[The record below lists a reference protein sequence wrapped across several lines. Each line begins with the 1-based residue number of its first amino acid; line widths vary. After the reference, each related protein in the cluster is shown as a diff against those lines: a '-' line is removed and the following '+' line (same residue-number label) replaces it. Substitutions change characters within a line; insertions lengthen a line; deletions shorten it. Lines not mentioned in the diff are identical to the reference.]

1 MKKNIIALTSL
12 AFLASA
18 CCCKQDKCNTQDHEI
33 TLIGHMATLSYP
45 GLTANVKYLNDSTIY
60 WKTTDEKDCVAEGT
74 NRMVMKKIDG
84 TKFFLN
90 WIEKD
95 GTTVSQVIDLEK
107 KTVEAFLTFDD
118 AKGKRIEQM
127 LEGKYELDK

>member
-1 MKKNIIALTSL
+1 MTSL
-12 AFLASA
+12 ALLASA
-18 CCCKQDKCNTQDHEI
+18 CCCKQDKCNTQDYEI

-60 WKTTDEKDCVAEGT
+60 WKTTDEKDSVAEGT
-74 NRMVMKKIDG
+74 NRMVVKKIDG
-84 TKFFLN
+84 TKFFVS
-90 WIEKD
+90 WIEED

-118 AKGKRIEQM
+118 AKGKRIAQT
-127 LEGKYELDK
+127 LERTFEVDK

>member
-60 WKTTDEKDCVAEGT
+60 WKTTGKKDSVAEET

-84 TKFFLN
+84 TKFFVN

-95 GTTVSQVIDLEK
+95 ETTVSQVIDVEK
-107 KTVEAFLTFDD
+107 KTVEAFLTLDD
-118 AKGKRIEQM
+118 AKGKRIAQM
-127 LEGKYELDK
+127 LEGTYELDK

>member
-1 MKKNIIALTSL
+1 MTSL
-12 AFLASA
+12 ALLASA
-18 CCCKQDKCNTQDHEI
+18 CCCKQDKCNTQDYEI

-60 WKTTDEKDCVAEGT
+60 WKTTDEKDSVAEET
-74 NRMVMKKIDG
+74 NRMVVKKIDG
-84 TKFFLN
+84 TKFFVS

-118 AKGKRIEQM
+118 AKGKRIAQT
-127 LEGKYELDK
+127 LEGTFEVDK

>member
-1 MKKNIIALTSL
+1 MTSL

-33 TLIGHMATLSYP
+33 TLIGHKALLSYP

-60 WKTTDEKDCVAEGT
+60 WKTNDEKDSVAEGT

-84 TKFFLN
+84 TKFFVS

-118 AKGKRIEQM
+118 AKGKRIAQM
-127 LEGKYELDK
+127 LEGTFEVDK

>member
-1 MKKNIIALTSL
+1 MTSL
-12 AFLASA
+12 ALLASA

-60 WKTTDEKDCVAEGT
+60 WKTTDEKDSVAEGT
-74 NRMVMKKIDG
+74 NRMVVKKIDD
-84 TKFFLN
+84 TKFFVS

-95 GTTVSQVIDLEK
+95 GTTVSQIIDLEK

-118 AKGKRIEQM
+118 AKGKRIAQT
-127 LEGKYELDK
+127 LEGTFEMDK

>member
-1 MKKNIIALTSL
+1 MTSL
-12 AFLASA
+12 ALLASA

-45 GLTANVKYLNDSTIY
+45 GLTANIKYLNDSTIY
-60 WKTTDEKDCVAEGT
+60 WKTTDEKDSVAEGT

-84 TKFFLN
+84 TKFFVS

-118 AKGKRIEQM
+118 AKGKRIAQM
-127 LEGKYELDK
+127 LEGTYELDK

>member
-1 MKKNIIALTSL
+1 MTSL
-12 AFLASA
+12 ALLASA

-45 GLTANVKYLNDSTIY
+45 GLTANIKYLNDSTIY
-60 WKTTDEKDCVAEGT
+60 WKTTDEKDSVAEGT

-84 TKFFLN
+84 TKFFVS

-107 KTVEAFLTFDD
+107 KTVEAFLSFDD
-118 AKGKRIEQM
+118 AKGKRIAQM
-127 LEGKYELDK
+127 LEGTYELDK

>member
-1 MKKNIIALTSL
+1 MTSL
-12 AFLASA
+12 ALLASA

-60 WKTTDEKDCVAEGT
+60 WKTTDEKDSVAEGT

-84 TKFFLN
+84 TKFFVS

-118 AKGKRIEQM
+118 AKGKRIAQM
-127 LEGKYELDK
+127 LEGTYELDK

>member
-12 AFLASA
+12 ALLASA
-18 CCCKQDKCNTQDHEI
+18 CCCKQDKCNIQDHEI

-60 WKTTDEKDCVAEGT
+60 WKTTDKKDSVAEGT

-84 TKFFLN
+84 TKFFVS

-95 GTTVSQVIDLEK
+95 GTTVSQIIDLEK

-118 AKGKRIEQM
+118 AKGKRIAQT
-127 LEGKYELDK
+127 LEGTFEVDK

>member
-1 MKKNIIALTSL
+1 MTSL
-12 AFLASA
+12 ALLASA
-18 CCCKQDKCNTQDHEI
+18 CCCKQDKCNTQDYEI

-60 WKTTDEKDCVAEGT
+60 WKTTDEKDSVAEGT
-74 NRMVMKKIDG
+74 NRMVVKKIDG
-84 TKFFLN
+84 TKFFVN

-95 GTTVSQVIDLEK
+95 GTTVSQIIDLEK

-118 AKGKRIEQM
+118 AKGKRIAQT
-127 LEGKYELDK
+127 LEGTFEVDK

>member
-1 MKKNIIALTSL
+1 MTSL
-12 AFLASA
+12 ALLASA

-33 TLIGHMATLSYP
+33 TLIGHKALLSYP

-60 WKTTDEKDCVAEGT
+60 WKTTDKKDSVAEGT

-84 TKFFLN
+84 TKFFVS

-118 AKGKRIEQM
+118 AKGKRIAQT
-127 LEGKYELDK
+127 LEGTFEVDK

>member
-1 MKKNIIALTSL
+1 MTSL
-12 AFLASA
+12 ALLASA

-60 WKTTDEKDCVAEGT
+60 WKTTDEKDSVAERT

-84 TKFFLN
+84 TKFFVS

-95 GTTVSQVIDLEK
+95 GTTVSQIIDLEK

-118 AKGKRIEQM
+118 AKGKRIAQT
-127 LEGKYELDK
+127 LERTFEVDK

>member
-60 WKTTDEKDCVAEGT
+60 WKTTDEKGSLAEGF

-118 AKGKRIEQM
+118 AKGKRIAQT
-127 LEGKYELDK
+127 LEGTFEVDK

>member
-1 MKKNIIALTSL
+1 MTSL
-12 AFLASA
+12 ALLASA

-33 TLIGHMATLSYP
+33 TLIGHKALLSYP

-60 WKTTDEKDCVAEGT
+60 WKTTDKKDSVAEGT

-84 TKFFLN
+84 TKFFVS

-95 GTTVSQVIDLEK
+95 GTTVSQIIDLEK

-118 AKGKRIEQM
+118 AKGKRIAQM
-127 LEGKYELDK
+127 LEGTYELDK

>member
-12 AFLASA
+12 ALLVSA

-33 TLIGHMATLSYP
+33 TLIGHKALLSYP

-60 WKTTDEKDCVAEGT
+60 WKTTDEKDSVAEGT

-84 TKFFLN
+84 AKFFVN

-95 GTTVSQVIDLEK
+95 GTTVSQVIDVEK
-107 KTVEAFLTFDD
+107 KTVEAFLSFDD
-118 AKGKRIEQM
+118 AKGKRIAQM
-127 LEGKYELDK
+127 LEGTYELDK

>member
-1 MKKNIIALTSL
+1 MTSL
-12 AFLASA
+12 ALLASA

-33 TLIGHMATLSYP
+33 TLIGHKALLSYP

-60 WKTTDEKDCVAEGT
+60 WKTTDEKGSVAEGT
-74 NRMVMKKIDG
+74 NRMVVKKIDG
-84 TKFFLN
+84 TKFFVSR
-90 WIEKD
+90 IEKD

-118 AKGKRIEQM
+118 AKGKRIAQT
-127 LEGKYELDK
+127 LEGTFEVDK

>member
-1 MKKNIIALTSL
+1 MTSL
-12 AFLASA
+12 ALLASA

-33 TLIGHMATLSYP
+33 TLIGHKALLSYP

-60 WKTTDEKDCVAEGT
+60 WKTTDEKDSVAEGT

-84 TKFFLN
+84 TKFFVS

-95 GTTVSQVIDLEK
+95 GTTVSQIIDLEK

-118 AKGKRIEQM
+118 AKGKRIAQT
-127 LEGKYELDK
+127 LEGTFEVDK

>member
-1 MKKNIIALTSL
+1 MTSL
-12 AFLASA
+12 ALLASA

-33 TLIGHMATLSYP
+33 TLIGHKALLSYP
-45 GLTANVKYLNDSTIY
+45 GLTANVKYLNDSTIH
-60 WKTTDEKDCVAEGT
+60 WKTTDEKDSVAEGT

-84 TKFFLN
+84 TKFFVS

-118 AKGKRIEQM
+118 AKGKRIAQM
-127 LEGKYELDK
+127 LEGTYELDK

>member
-1 MKKNIIALTSL
+1 MTSL
-12 AFLASA
+12 ALLASA

-45 GLTANVKYLNDSTIY
+45 GLTANIKYLNDSTIY
-60 WKTTDEKDCVAEGT
+60 WKTTDEKDSVAEGT

-84 TKFFLN
+84 TKFFVN

-95 GTTVSQVIDLEK
+95 ETTVSQVIDVEK
-107 KTVEAFLTFDD
+107 KTVEAFLTLDD
-118 AKGKRIEQM
+118 AKGKRIAQM
-127 LEGKYELDK
+127 LEGTYELDK

>member
-12 AFLASA
+12 ALLASA
-18 CCCKQDKCNTQDHEI
+18 CSCKQNKCNTQEHDV
-33 TLIGHMATLSYP
+33 TLVGHMAKLSYP
-45 GLTANVKYLNDSTIY
+45 GFTANVKYLNDSTIY
-60 WKTTDEKDCVAEGT
+60 WKTTDEKGSLAEGF

-84 TKFFLN
+84 TKFFVN

-118 AKGKRIEQM
+118 AKGKRIAQM
-127 LEGKYELDK
+127 LEGTYELDK

>member
-1 MKKNIIALTSL
+1 MTSL
-12 AFLASA
+12 ALLASA

-33 TLIGHMATLSYP
+33 TLIGHKALLSYP

-60 WKTTDEKDCVAEGT
+60 WKTTDEKGSVAEGT

-84 TKFFLN
+84 TKFFVSR
-90 WIEKD
+90 IEKD
-95 GTTVSQVIDLEK
+95 GTTVSQIINLEK

-118 AKGKRIEQM
+118 AKGKRIAQTLKGTFEV
-127 LEGKYELDK
+127 DK

>member
-1 MKKNIIALTSL
+1 MTSL
-12 AFLASA
+12 ALLASA

-60 WKTTDEKDCVAEGT
+60 WKTTDEKDSVAEGT

-84 TKFFLN
+84 TKFFVS

-95 GTTVSQVIDLEK
+95 GTTVSQVIDVEK
-107 KTVEAFLTFDD
+107 KTVEAFLTSDD
-118 AKGKRIEQM
+118 TKGKRIAQM
-127 LEGKYELDK
+127 LEGTYELDK

>member
-12 AFLASA
+12 ALLTSA

-33 TLIGHMATLSYP
+33 TLIGHRATLSYP

-60 WKTTDEKDCVAEGT
+60 WKTTDEKDSVAEGT

-84 TKFFLN
+84 TKFFVS

-95 GTTVSQVIDLEK
+95 GTTVSQIIDVEK

-118 AKGKRIEQM
+118 AKGKRIAQT
-127 LEGKYELDK
+127 LEGTFEVDK

>member
-1 MKKNIIALTSL
+1 MTSL
-12 AFLASA
+12 ALLASA

-33 TLIGHMATLSYP
+33 TLIGHKALLSYP

-60 WKTTDEKDCVAEGT
+60 WKTTDEKGSVAEGT
-74 NRMVMKKIDG
+74 NRMVVKKIDG
-84 TKFFLN
+84 TKFFVS

-118 AKGKRIEQM
+118 AKGKRVAQT
-127 LEGKYELDK
+127 LEGTFEVDK